1 MEEGE
6 PGAAE
11 EVVATEAAVEV
22 VEEVPDK
29 ADPDKAEALKPVV
42 VATGTVVLAILMGLQ
57 IRPVTSIGSMARGRG
72 IVPIDTPVPGET
84 TRVLS
89 QNTIETLQ
97 PLKQNT
103 RHSTEIMTSLT
114 LL

>member
-57 IRPVTSIGSMARGRG
+57 IRPAGYIGNLESLRTFVWIRLSAPGRIFLHQDHNQINETVTNSTLM
-72 IVPIDTPVPGET
+72 
-84 TRVLS
+84 TRCILS
-89 QNTIETLQ
+89 LI
-97 PLKQNT
+97 
-103 RHSTEIMTSLT
+103 
-114 LL
+114 